1 MIWSNMPERKD
12 PAMTRN
18 STILLV
24 EEHPIVAELI
34 RNFIIRYKPLCKVV
48 PVENPEQALACLKR
62 EPVHLIITNLL
73 FTPPQDSFAFLTVI
87 NGWNPPIP
95 IIAISESSPEEL
107 PSMAG
112 GIAVLHKPIDFEVLM
127 ELIDTMTLAAQES
140 ILNGISLENFLQ
152 MLEQERKTCTLR
164 IISGYQMGYLYL
176 DQGRLIK
183 AKTGSLQQKEAA
195 LAILA
200 WPNCTINISENCTVE
215 STMDLSIQSLLVEWC
230 IYKDEGTCSRSS
242 LETV

>member
-1 MIWSNMPERKD
+1 MNRH
-12 PAMTRN
+12 A
-18 STILLV
+18 TILLI
-24 EEHPIVAELI
+24 EEHPIVAECI
-34 RNFIIRYKPLCKVV
+34 RHFITTNKPLCKVLV
-48 PVENPEQALACLKR
+48 VDGPEQALTALRK
-62 EPVHLIITNLL
+62 ESVHLVITNVEA
-73 FTPPQDSFAFLTVI
+73 TSPQDSFAFLAVL

-95 IIAISESSPEEL
+95 IIAISGSPIEEL

-112 GIAVLHKPIDFEVLM
+112 GITVLHKPIDFEILL

-140 ILNGISLENFLQ
+140 VLNGVSLENFLQ

-176 DQGRLIK
+176 RDGRLVE
-183 AKTGSLQQKEAA
+183 AKTGTLRQKKAA

-200 WPNCTINISENCTVE
+200 WPNCTITITEKCPVE
-215 STMDLSIQSLLVEWC
+215 STMNLSIQYLLVEWC
-230 IYKDEGTCSRSS
+230 IAKDESRRSSTS